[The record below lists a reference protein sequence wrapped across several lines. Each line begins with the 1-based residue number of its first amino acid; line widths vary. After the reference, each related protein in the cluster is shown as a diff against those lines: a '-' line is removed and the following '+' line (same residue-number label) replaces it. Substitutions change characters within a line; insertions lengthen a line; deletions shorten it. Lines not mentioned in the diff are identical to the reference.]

1 MSEHNSIED
10 PLEVIVMFE
19 EIMNVWQKDTSKEE
33 FSNILAISQ
42 LKWQVQSTANMS
54 EPTTLQIENQISNE
68 QFWEQIR
75 QLKSTFDNTLTLNR
89 HASIAMGST

>member
-1 MSEHNSIED
+1 MSEHIDNSIED

-42 LKWQVQSTANMS
+42 LK
-54 EPTTLQIENQISNE
+54 
-68 QFWEQIR
+68 
-75 QLKSTFDNTLTLNR
+75 
-89 HASIAMGST
+89 